1 MSMTHTKTNTK
12 TNTQTKTNTK
22 CFKNPMY
29 VIFLK
34 STVFKD
40 FKYDM
45 DMDMK
50 NMVVMDMDVLDTK
63 TNTNTKT
70 KTKTNTKCFKDPM
83 YVIFLKSTGFKDF
96 KYDMDMKNMIWI

>member
-34 STVFKD
+34 STGFKD

-83 YVIFLKSTGFKDF
+83 YVIFLKSTSFKDF
-96 KYDMDMKNMIWI
+96 KYDMDMDM

>member
-34 STVFKD
+34 STGFKD

-63 TNTNTKT
+63 TNTNTNT
-70 KTKTNTKCFKDPM
+70 KTKRKQRLQRLGTLSQHLPFFNVYKWQFTD
-83 YVIFLKSTGFKDF
+83 LLALSS
-96 KYDMDMKNMIWI
+96 